1 LNRFRFLVDSLFYQD
16 YVKNGFSF
24 FIWLLQKGVDFVQV
38 WVCFFFNFVLILI
51 ILFNILVTVYYSL
64 VLLGSVCWSGFR
76 INLSYNLGFNSKVTL
91 IMLFALSLWGGY
103 IYSSYIGLSKIL
115 VLHYFSLCI
124 TFLIVLGLGG
134 YVGVLRSYLFKFLS
148 LRFYLFT
155 VTSLFKKRFINTIGF
170 MLDYLFFI
178 FKDCFFL
185 VVLI

>member
-1 LNRFRFLVDSLFYQD
+1 MGLVFLSGYYRKELILFRFGSV
-16 YVKNGFSF
+16 
-24 FIWLLQKGVDFVQV
+24 
-38 WVCFFFNFVLILI
+38 FFNFVLILI

-178 FKDCFFL
+178 FKDCFSWWF
-185 VVLI
+185 